1 MGSVKHRCG
10 QSPAGHDPV
19 DPRPGPAPAD
29 CRADPV
35 PDESWAE
42 YRLVIRS
49 GEYEFCSEWTRD
61 YDTVIGWDNDS
72 PPDWIV
78 ERRGVSVT
86 PPQRP
91 MTAGPE
97 MVLVSADDLRLALGD
112 VRTTNAPQPG
122 DIPEGWSDA
131 RSRLRAAVRVEEGGE
146 LS

>member
-10 QSPAGHDPV
+10 QSPAGPDPV

-29 CRADPV
+29 LRADPV

-78 ERRGVSVT
+78 ERRS
-86 PPQRP
+86 
-91 MTAGPE
+91 
-97 MVLVSADDLRLALGD
+97 VSASRP
-112 VRTTNAPQPG
+112 VRP
-122 DIPEGWSDA
+122 
-131 RSRLRAAVRVEEGGE
+131 VEEGGE
-146 LS
+146 GS

>member
-1 MGSVKHRCG
+1 MKHRCG
-10 QSPAGHDPV
+10 QSPAGPDPV
-19 DPRPGPAPAD
+19 DP
-29 CRADPV
+29 RADPV

-78 ERRGVSVT
+78 ERRGVSAT

-91 MTAGPE
+91 VTAGQALE
-97 MVLVSADDLRLALGD
+97 AMVAGLEAEVAALRTQLIERSAEHDRLAQEL
-112 VRTTNAPQPG
+112 
-122 DIPEGWSDA
+122 EDA
-131 RSRLRAAVRVEEGGE
+131 VEASF
-146 LS
+146 L